1 MFCSRN
7 QELQKERKN
16 MSQPENQFGDQPSLE
31 NQPPAAPVYAAP
43 IVPQQDIPTEPARM
57 GAGARLINTIFS
69 PGETFAD
76 VNRKPDW
83 IVPLI
88 IMVLIAASTSFFINW
103 RLNPDMDKLTRDR
116 IRKQVDR
123 FGGQMPPEE
132 QIQKQVEIAKVVNK
146 FTPVIGA
153 VGVGIWFLVL
163 SGIYALGLILIQA
176 KATFK
181 KILSVVLWSSAAT
194 GIIYTVVF
202 MASLMV
208 KDEDSL
214 RSIDLN
220 NPTATVPTNIGAFL
234 DSSTSP
240 VIRSLAGSIDVFSIW
255 SIILLSIGFAAIANS
270 RKIKPS
276 KTATVVIGVWV
287 IGVLLKA
294 VFASFFG

>member
-1 MFCSRN
+1 
-7 QELQKERKN
+7 
-16 MSQPENQFGDQPSLE
+16 MSQPENQFGDQSSPE
-31 NQPPAAPVYAAP
+31 NQPNDAPVYGAP
-43 IVPQQDIPTEPARM
+43 IVPQQDVPVEPARM

-88 IMVLIAASTSFFINW
+88 IMVLISVGTSFFINW
-103 RLNPDMDKLTRDR
+103 KLKPDMEKITREQ
-116 IRKQVDR
+116 IKKQVDR
-123 FGGQMPPEE
+123 MGGQMPSEE
-132 QIQKQVEIAKVVNK
+132 QIQQQVAIQKTIGK
-146 FTPVIGA
+146 FTPAIAA
-153 VGVGIWFLVL
+153 VGVCVWFLIL

-176 KATFK
+176 KATYK
-181 KILSVVLWSSAAT
+181 KIFSVLLWTSAAT

-208 KDEDSL
+208 KDEESL
-214 RSIDLN
+214 RSIDIR

-234 DSSTSP
+234 GSGTSP
-240 VIRSLAGSIDVFSIW
+240 ILKSLAGSIDVFSIW

-270 RKIKPS
+270 RKIKPG
-276 KTATVVIGVWV
+276 KTATVVIGVWL

-294 VFASFFG
+294 VFANFFG